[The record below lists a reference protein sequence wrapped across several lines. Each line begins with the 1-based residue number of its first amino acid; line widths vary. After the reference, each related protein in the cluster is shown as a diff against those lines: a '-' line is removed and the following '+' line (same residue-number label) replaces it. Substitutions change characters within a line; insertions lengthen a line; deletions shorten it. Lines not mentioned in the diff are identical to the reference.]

1 MVVVVK
7 DEEFKVYKFVLVVL
21 SLFFLLFFESDM
33 KESKEYLIKIEF
45 EEVIVVVIEKVIVY
59 IYMGNVLVIEENS
72 YDLIVIVDYF
82 FLLGLKIL
90 VGEFLKMN
98 LIIEN
103 CVFNYYF
110 VEKY

>member
-1 MVVVVK
+1 
-7 DEEFKVYKFVLVVL
+7 
-21 SLFFLLFFESDM
+21 
-33 KESKEYLIKIEF
+33 
-45 EEVIVVVIEKVIVY
+45 
-59 IYMGNVLVIEENS
+59 MGNVLLIEENS

-98 LIIEN
+98 LIMEN

>member
-45 EEVIVVVIEKVIVY
+45 EEVIVVVIE
-59 IYMGNVLVIEENS
+59 
-72 YDLIVIVDYF
+72 
-82 FLLGLKIL
+82 
-90 VGEFLKMN
+90 
-98 LIIEN
+98 
-103 CVFNYYF
+103 
-110 VEKY
+110 